1 MATIKNKSKMGS
13 MMGVPNLNTIA
24 EPQPT
29 PTAPAEQPKQP
40 APKKSEPKAKTQDTT
55 PQPSTLNPQP
65 KNQGGRPRF
74 DIVEAEEMKMSFHC
88 PMPLYRAIR
97 SAAAKEMKTNKQLI
111 CEILFDALTTKYGE
125 SIKDEPSAE

>member
-24 EPQPT
+24 EPQPI
-29 PTAPAEQPKQP
+29 PTAPAEQPKQS
-40 APKKSEPKAKTQDTT
+40 APKKSEPKEEPAPKTTNEE
-55 PQPSTLNPQP
+55 PK

>member
-40 APKKSEPKAKTQDTT
+40 APKKVEPKEEPVTKTTNEET
-55 PQPSTLNPQP
+55 K

-125 SIKDEPSAE
+125 SIKNEPSAE